1 MTIVLNLN
9 KRLCTYFLFL
19 KQPKLTMNI
28 FCTGCATELYLMA
41 FTSTLAYAGTDDLP
55 SLFVKLAGEEKS
67 LAFYNHVGVDDLTKG
82 KGDLWKFQIA
92 NFNFITDTCITKSDI
107 TGVTIH
113 NGGDNGWNIESVVT
127 VLHGGLSFDLLTAN
141 MDVNRWIDGNDLP
154 SELKYDLTLV

>member
-1 MTIVLNLN
+1 MHLFSVSETTKIYYE
-9 KRLCTYFLFL
+9 YFR
-19 KQPKLTMNI
+19 I
-28 FCTGCATELYLMA
+28 GCATELYVMA

-55 SLFVKLAGEEKS
+55 SLFVKLMTGEEKS

-82 KGDLWKFQIA
+82 KGDLWKFQIT

-141 MDVNRWIDGNDLP
+141 MNVNRWIDGNDLP
-154 SELKYDLTLV
+154 SELKYDLTCV